1 MTYAPRAQ
9 ATSAQATSAQAPGR
23 TAFVFAGGG
32 SLGAIQ
38 VGALREL
45 AHEGVRPDFV
55 VGASVGAL
63 NACFFAGRPDAAG
76 VAALEDIWRGL
87 RRQDIFPVTLRGAL
101 GWLRGGPGI
110 FESHALRAL
119 IERHLPVP
127 NLEDSPL
134 PVHVVATSLSGAAVT
149 LSRGSAVDA
158 VLASSA
164 IPIAFPS
171 VQIGMDHL
179 MDGAVAGNTPILTA
193 AELGASRIIVLQT
206 GYACS
211 MDGPPRGAVARGM
224 HALTLMIANQMERDL
239 SLLAGQVDVHVAPHL
254 CPLDISPFNFEHSGR
269 LIERSAQATRQWL
282 DAGGLSFTST
292 PEAFDH
298 RHDAM
303 AARPRVAVSGLDLVS
318 YFSGAA
324 RPVFGSADHAH
335 MHEGATYLFA
345 SAASRDAFAAD
356 PARYLPQYGGSCAF
370 AVARNSDAHGDPMT
384 FRIVDGRLFFNLNA
398 GVQEKWERDM
408 AGAIARADAFWMA
421 RGPARVAAKR
431 G

>member
-1 MTYAPRAQ
+1 MTQ
-9 ATSAQATSAQAPGR
+9 SSGD

-45 AHEGVRPDFV
+45 AAEGVKPDFV

-63 NACFFAGRPDAAG
+63 NACYFAGRPDPDG

-87 RRQDIFPVTLRGAL
+87 RRQDIFPITLPGVI
-101 GWLRGGPGI
+101 GWLRGGGGI
-110 FESHALRAL
+110 FESSALRRL
-119 IERHLPVP
+119 VERHLPHP
-127 NLEDSPL
+127 NLEDARL

-171 VQIGMDHL
+171 VQVGSRHL

-206 GYACS
+206 GFACS
-211 MDGPPRGAVARGM
+211 MDGPPRGAVARGL

-239 SLLAGQVDVHVAPHL
+239 KLLAGRVDVHVAPHL
-254 CPLDISPFNFEHSGR
+254 CPLDISPFNFAHSGA
-269 LIERSAQATRQWL
+269 LIERSALATRQWL

-292 PEAFDH
+292 PEVFEH
-298 RHDAM
+298 RHDM
-303 AARPRVAVSGLDLVS
+303 MESSPPVAVGGLDLVS
-318 YFSGAA
+318 YFTGAA
-324 RPVFGSADHAH
+324 HPEFGAREHAAT
-335 MHEGATYLFA
+335 HEGATYLFA
-345 SAASRDAFAAD
+345 SAANRDAFAAD
-356 PARYLPQYGGSCAF
+356 PHRYLPQYGGHCAF
-370 AVARNSDAHGDPMT
+370 AIARNGDAPGDPLT
-384 FRIVDGRLFFNLNA
+384 FRIVDGRLYFNLNA
-398 GVQEKWERDM
+398 RVQAKWERDIP
-408 AGAIARADAFWMA
+408 GGIARADAVWMA
-421 RGPARVAAKR
+421 RGRARHVA

>member
-1 MTYAPRAQ
+1 MTQ
-9 ATSAQATSAQAPGR
+9 SSGG

-45 AHEGVRPDFV
+45 VREGITPDFV

-76 VAALEDIWRGL
+76 VSALESIWRGL
-87 RRQDIFPVTLRGAL
+87 RRQDIFPVTLAGAL
-101 GWLRGGPGI
+101 GWLRGGAGI

-119 IERHLPVP
+119 IERHLPVT
-127 NLEDSPL
+127 NLEDSRL
-134 PVHVVATSLSGAAVT
+134 PAHVVATSLSGAAVT

-211 MDGPPRGAVARGM
+211 MEGPPRGAVARGM

-239 SLLAGQVDVHVAPHL
+239 RLLAGKVDVHVAPHL
-254 CPLDISPFNFEHSGR
+254 CPLDISPFNFEHSGA
-269 LIERSAQATRQWL
+269 LIDRSARATRQWL

-292 PEAFDH
+292 PETFEH
-298 RHDAM
+298 RHDMMGAS
-303 AARPRVAVSGLDLVS
+303 ATPVAVGGLDLVS
-318 YFSGAA
+318 YFAGGD
-324 RPVFGSADHAH
+324 RPVFGSAEHAH
-335 MHEGATYLFA
+335 THDGATYLFA
-345 SAASRDAFAAD
+345 SSASRDAFAAD
-356 PARYLPQYGGSCAF
+356 PARYLPQYGGRCAF
-370 AVARNSDAHGDPMT
+370 AMARNGDTPGDPMT
-384 FRIVDGRLFFNLNA
+384 FRIIDGRLFFNLNA
-398 GVQEKWERDM
+398 GVQEKWERDQSDSV
-408 AGAIARADAFWMA
+408 AKADAFWLA
-421 RGPARVAAKR
+421 RGPARRAAV
-431 G
+431 